1 MRAAGIAILLS
12 LTATA
17 ATAQSLPTPPA
28 DATPLG
34 TVHMPGEGRGGPGAD
49 GRATSS
55 WVWSVP
61 EYCLTYTGG
70 SGGPVTR
77 LVAASG
83 MWIETIDL
91 KLADMMNAICASG
104 RNYAL
109 YMTWSGNSAYW
120 TQLLLPAR

>member
-1 MRAAGIAILLS
+1 MRAAGIAVLLS
-12 LTATA
+12 LIATA

-28 DATPLG
+28 DAPPLG
-34 TVHMPGEGRGGPGAD
+34 TVHMPGEGRSGLGAD

-70 SGGPVTR
+70 GGPVTR